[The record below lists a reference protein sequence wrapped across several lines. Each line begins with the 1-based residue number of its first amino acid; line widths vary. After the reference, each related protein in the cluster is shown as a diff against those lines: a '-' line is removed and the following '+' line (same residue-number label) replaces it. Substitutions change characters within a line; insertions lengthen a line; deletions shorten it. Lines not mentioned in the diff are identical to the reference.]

1 MKTSI
6 RRKIISTRGRAWK
19 SHRFKCISFLY
30 LLVVMTFTF
39 VNWAMFQMN
48 STAYLISEQ
57 LNKHVE
63 RYDFL
68 NPEIDLAAYHRNAKN
83 SLPIAISE
91 FSDFIKP
98 DFERLELIN
107 DSLKI
112 KEGWLRRD
120 SIKLD
125 SLNILAT
132 KNREEAIKVLKE
144 NSLSKIQSRID
155 SLQSYMDGK
164 DSTEM
169 IVQGKYVEM
178 AELQYEYAQKNAKVQ
193 TYILNHF
200 GGLISDELSLQISE
214 LYGNY
219 IRQSFDIINLES
231 GRRDVSS
238 KIREAT
244 LAFHANRLNSVSF
257 YDFIYYSIC
266 VSTTVSF
273 GDIVPNNGSTRFVA
287 ILELLICLILV
298 GAIVHGVISVISDD
312 KSKQVQN

>member
-6 RRKIISTRGRAWK
+6 RRKILSTIRKVWK
-19 SHRFKCISFLY
+19 SHRLLCVLGMY
-30 LLVVMTFTF
+30 LLVVITFAL
-39 VNWAMFQMN
+39 VNWVMFQKN

-68 NPEIDLAAYHRNAKN
+68 NPEIDLAAYHRNAKD

-91 FSDFIKP
+91 FSYLIKP
-98 DFERLELIN
+98 EFERLEMIN
-107 DSLKI
+107 DSLII
-112 KEGWLRRD
+112 KESSLRRD
-120 SIKLD
+120 CIKLD
-125 SLNILAT
+125 SLNTIAT
-132 KNREEAIKVLKE
+132 ENREETIKTLKGNYLFE
-144 NSLSKIQSRID
+144 LQSRID

-178 AELQYEYAQKNAKVQ
+178 AGLQYEYAKKNAMVQ
-193 TYILNHF
+193 SYIIKHY
-200 GGLISDELSLQISE
+200 GGLIPGELSLQISE
-214 LYGNY
+214 LYGY
-219 IRQSFDIINLES
+219 YVKQMCEIVYWES
-231 GRRDVSS
+231 ARREVSS

-244 LAFHANRLNSVSF
+244 LAFHHNRLNSVSF
-257 YDFIYYSIC
+257 CDFVYYSIC

-273 GDIVPNNGSTRFVA
+273 GDIAPNNGSTRFVA

-298 GAIVHGVISVISDD
+298 GVIAHGVIAVISNDNKD
-312 KSKQVQN
+312 K